1 MSNDSEIS
9 LAAPATAIETNP
21 CETNS
26 ILSQHVRAALRD
38 YFIQLD
44 GHGASNLYELVLSEV
59 EHPLIRAVLEHCA
72 YNQSRA
78 AQVLGISRGTLRK
91 KMTRYGIE

>member
-1 MSNDSEIS
+1 MSRDSES
-9 LAAPATAIETNP
+9 GLAASPALETDP
-21 CETNS
+21 CATHS
-26 ILSQHVRAALRD
+26 ILSQQVRAALRN

-59 EHPLIRAVLEHCA
+59 EHPLIHAVLEHCA

-78 AQVLGISRGTLRK
+78 AQILGISRGTLRK

>member
-1 MSNDSEIS
+1 MSNDSEIDQVTPPS
-9 LAAPATAIETNP
+9 IETIP
-21 CETNS
+21 CATNS
-26 ILSQHVRAALRD
+26 ILSQQVRAALQD
-38 YFIQLD
+38 YFAQLD

-59 EHPLIRAVLEHCA
+59 EHPLIHAVLEHCA